1 MIYWYSDLTSV
12 VKWNDVNSFSFTVGS
27 GVRQGVLSPHLFA
40 IYVNDLILTLRKLNV
55 GCHVIDIFLA
65 SIIYADDIC
74 LMAPC
79 RSSLQI
85 LLNACESYG
94 LSWCL
99 SYNPSKSR
107 IMQFGKNVVKTEF
120 TMYGNLLEFVNEYKY
135 LGVFVVAGKQFS
147 TSHTSPLIKFR
158 SAANTVLNAHS
169 KPSEDV
175 LMKLL
180 YAKCVPIMTYS
191 CESISYSTKQFNSLN
206 VAMNN
211 CIRRIFGYNRWE
223 SVRFLRLSMG
233 YPSITDIF
241 YRRRERF
248 LQNIPLIGNPTLH
261 SLINVTKEA

>member
-1 MIYWYSDLTSV
+1 
-12 VKWNDVNSFSFTVGS
+12 
-27 GVRQGVLSPHLFA
+27 
-40 IYVNDLILTLRKLNV
+40 
-55 GCHVIDIFLA
+55 
-65 SIIYADDIC
+65 
-74 LMAPC
+74 
-79 RSSLQI
+79 
-85 LLNACESYG
+85 
-94 LSWCL
+94 
-99 SYNPSKSR
+99 
-107 IMQFGKNVVKTEF
+107 
-120 TMYGNLLEFVNEYKY
+120 MYGNLLEFVNEYKY

-241 YRRRERF
+241 HRRRERF